1 MNASSVGRVA
11 LLLLLGLVAAG
22 CSDNGA
28 DGAAGPPGPPGSG
41 GPPGPPG
48 PPGGGSGVPV
58 GSAERISV
66 AITSVTVPAGGGA
79 PVVQFRLSN
88 DLNQGLVGLAA
99 ADARFTLAQLTPGTN
114 GGSSQWQNYISRTSG
129 AFRQG
134 TTETAAAARFVDN
147 NDGTYRYTFASA
159 LTAYAGAPVFD
170 ATKTHR
176 IGVEIRNQAPA
187 TGNGIY
193 EFVPAGGTPTFT
205 RLIVDSDTC
214 NACHDVFNF
223 HGGGARIDVE
233 YCVTCHNPA
242 SIDGDTGNTVDM
254 KRMVHNIHSK
264 RPDYQIVGFGGTL
277 YEWSDIHFPQDIRN
291 CATCHEES
299 DTDTPQAGNYRQV
312 ANRAACGT
320 CHYNDGIA
328 GNLSPLTGRPLHD
341 FAIENGVHPGGFTFT
356 DDTQCVDCHGPNGT
370 VVGSNGRLVRV
381 PVAHE
386 ILEDTAADAFEYQ
399 VVSVTNSAPGQIPI
413 ATIRVRSPLTGTN
426 YDIADPTGPF
436 QIDASA
442 SLNLDIGWNNVDL
455 GNLDPND
462 SLARS
467 ATSGQPFAPIR
478 IDFKNATGRTN
489 DGTNTFTKSATVPI
503 PTGITGSGMAIL
515 EGRPRVNVNYTGTPV
530 RVSLRVTGAGIPFAI
545 TDAAPVDR
553 RSVVDINKCN
563 DCHNVLSLHGN
574 NRTGNTELCSTCH
587 NPNATDIQRRVAGSA
602 CVNTLGADDQT
613 IDMKRMIHGIHASG
627 IDGSGRIGEP
637 FPICGFGNNP
647 FTFEV
652 GYPGRLNNCEGCHLT
667 NTYYPVDPARVL
679 ATTMDVSADRST
691 LVDDLAISPNTAVC
705 SSCHTGTLAAEHMRQ
720 NGGDFAAGK
729 TDTGALVSSG
739 VETCALCHGPG
750 RIGDVKMVHGVGA
763 FNFN

>member
-1 MNASSVGRVA
+1 MSAAIYVRLLA
-11 LLLLLGLVAAG
+11 LLLLGFGIAG

-28 DGAAGPPGPPGSG
+28 DGVQGPPGPPGGG

-58 GSAERISV
+58 GSADRINV

-79 PVVQFRLSN
+79 PVVQFRLTN
-88 DLNQGLVGLAA
+88 DLNQGLTGLAA
-99 ADARFTLAQLTPGTN
+99 ADARFALAQLTPGTN
-114 GGSSQWQNYISRTSG
+114 GGSSQWQNYITRTSG

-170 ATKTHR
+170 AAKTHR

-193 EFVPAGGTPTFT
+193 DFVPAGGTPTFT

-223 HGGGARIDVE
+223 HGGGARIDIE
-233 YCVTCHNPA
+233 YCVTCHNPS

-264 RPDYQIVGFGGTL
+264 RPDYQIIGFGGVL
-277 YEWSDIHFPQDIRN
+277 HEWSDIHFPQDIRN
-291 CATCHEES
+291 CTTCHEES
-299 DTDTPQAGNYRQV
+299 DADTPQAGNYRQV

-320 CHYNDGIA
+320 CHYNDGTA
-328 GNLSPLTGRPLHD
+328 GNLSTLTGRPLLD

-356 DDTQCVDCHGPNGT
+356 DDTQCADCHGPTGT
-370 VVGSNGRLVRV
+370 VVGSNGRLVQV

-386 ILEDTAADAFEYQ
+386 ILEDTAARAFEYQ
-399 VVSVTNSAPGQIPI
+399 VVSVTNTAPGQVPT
-413 ATIRVRSPLTGTN
+413 ATIRVRNPLTNTN
-426 YDIADPTGPF
+426 YDIGDPSGPF
-436 QIDASA
+436 QRTSS
-442 SLNLDIGWNNVDL
+442 SLRLDIGWNNTDL

-462 SLARS
+462 TLARS
-467 ATSGQPFAPIR
+467 ATSGTPFGPIT
-478 IDFKNATGRTN
+478 IDFKSATGRTN
-489 DGTNTFTKSATVPI
+489 DGTNTFTKSAAQAI

-530 RVSLRVTGAGIPFAI
+530 ERSLKVTAAGRHFGI
-545 TDAAPVDR
+545 TDAPAVDR
-553 RSVVDINKCN
+553 VPVVDINKCN
-563 DCHNVLSLHGN
+563 DCHNVLSLHGS

-587 NPNATDIQRRVAGSA
+587 NPNATDINRRVAGSA
-602 CVNTLGADDQT
+602 CVLGAGPDDQT
-613 IDMKRMIHGIHASG
+613 MDLKRMIHKIHASG
-627 IDGSGRIGEP
+627 VDGSGRVGEP
-637 FPICGFGNNP
+637 FRICGNAGAYL
-647 FTFEV
+647 FEV
-652 GYPGRLNNCEGCHLT
+652 GYPGRLNNCEGCHLAD
-667 NTYYPVDPARVL
+667 TYYPVDPTVRL
-679 ATTMDVSADRST
+679 ATTMDAGADRST
-691 LVDDLAISPNTAVC
+691 LVDDVAISPNASVC
-705 SSCHTGTLAAEHMRQ
+705 SSCHTSALAAEHMRQ

-729 TDTGALVSSG
+729 TDTGAIVSSG
-739 VETCALCHGPG
+739 VETCQLCHGPG
-750 RIGDVKMVHGVGA
+750 RVADVKIKHGVGSFQ
-763 FNFN
+763 FN